1 MVNSLATVL
10 LQNVGQTLIDHG
22 HKQSPQDI
30 KNAMIILRNKLDS
43 FIKTD
48 TFTKTMIVTSLE
60 VDDQKMD
67 VLMDLFHD

>member
-1 MVNSLATVL
+1 MVDSLANVL
-10 LQNVGQTLIDHG
+10 LRNVGQTLIKHG
-22 HKQSPQDI
+22 DTQSPEDI
-30 KNAMIILRNKLDS
+30 KTAMIILRDKLDS

-48 TFTKTMIVTSLE
+48 TFTKTIIDTSLE

>member
-1 MVNSLATVL
+1 MLDSLATVL

-43 FIKTD
+43 FIK
-48 TFTKTMIVTSLE
+48 SLH
-60 VDDQKMD
+60 
-67 VLMDLFHD
+67 FHCNPGS